1 MRAFLPEAR
10 HHLKIVISRT
20 PSNTWL
26 MNNLKHRQCAWLKL
40 LLPAYIIAAMIS
52 ASASAGTWSFVVA
65 GDGRTDPN
73 SLFTSPDPTG
83 INTRAFT
90 NLLCA
95 INQSSPRPEFM
106 LFTGDLINGA
116 DPRIHDSVAQQLE
129 AWKGLVSKWTPNLMV
144 LPVRGNHE
152 TDGDTDGKAWL
163 TAFRSDLDRNGLAYF
178 PGEEG
183 FSYCYFPPQH
193 SNVVVIALDQYQ
205 PAHVHRVNLVALE
218 NALKRAKARHVDH
231 IFVFAHEMAFTC
243 AGHPDGEN
251 MAAFP
256 KERDRFLELLES
268 YGCKYFFA
276 GHDHTYDWMVIRHS
290 HWPTDYA
297 LNQIVAGTAGAT
309 FYPDLGYYGDHH
321 GYVLERKE
329 HQQSTCGYLLVT
341 VDDSAKTNR
350 VSVTFKAIQLK

>member
-1 MRAFLPEAR
+1 VRAFLSETQ
-10 HHLKIVISRT
+10 HHSEIAFAKILSTI
-20 PSNTWL
+20 WL
-26 MNNLKHRQCAWLKL
+26 MNRSKQSQSAWLKQR
-40 LLPAYIIAAMIS
+40 LPACIIAAMITV
-52 ASASAGTWSFVVA
+52 SASAGTWSFVVA

-83 INTRAFT
+83 INTKVFT

-95 INQSSPRPEFM
+95 VSQSSPRPEFM
-106 LFTGDLINGA
+106 LFTGDLVNGA
-116 DPRIHDSVAQQLE
+116 DPRVHDSVAQQLE
-129 AWKGLVSKWTPNLMV
+129 AWKSLVSTWTPNLMV

-152 TDGDTDGKAWL
+152 TDGDADGKAWL
-163 TAFRSDLDRNGLAYF
+163 AAFRSDLDSIGVAYF

-193 SNVVVIALDQYQ
+193 SNAVVIALDQYQ
-205 PAHVHRVNLVALE
+205 LAHVHRVNLDALE
-218 NALKRAKARHVDH
+218 DALKNAKARHVGH

-256 KERDRFLELLES
+256 KERDRFLELLER
-268 YGCKYFFA
+268 YGCEYFLA
-276 GHDHTYDWMVIRHS
+276 GHDHTYDWMVIRHPL
-290 HWPTDYA
+290 WPTNYA

-321 GYVLERKE
+321 GYLLKRKE
-329 HQQSTCGYLLVT
+329 HRQYAYGYLLVT
-341 VDDSAKTNR
+341 IDDSAKTNS
-350 VSVTFKAIQLK
+350 VTVTFKAIDSK